1 MSLLIDDETDAQE
14 IVLCIKLQLI
24 HGSTRTPHT

>member
-1 MSLLIDDETDAQE
+1 MPIINEETDTQD

-24 HGSTRTPHT
+24 HGSTRTPDT